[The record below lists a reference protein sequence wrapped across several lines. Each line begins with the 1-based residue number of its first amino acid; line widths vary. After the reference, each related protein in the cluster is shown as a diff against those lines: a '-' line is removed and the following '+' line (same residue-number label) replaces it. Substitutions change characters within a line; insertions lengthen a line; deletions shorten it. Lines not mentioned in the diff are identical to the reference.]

1 MIFGHKNDIEKLL
14 PYVSE
19 DLRKAL
25 EYLAATDFSK
35 VADGRYVLDGEKM
48 YANVENYTTAD
59 RSTKKPEAH
68 NKYIDVQYLG
78 KGTEKIYFAPR
89 TADVKVVEDYAEE
102 RDLLFF
108 ENIFRKSPIMARIGI
123 HEDGFS
129 QFIMDEA
136 AFPPSRLERPMSH
149 DVSAAPRFEPIM
161 TPIDCRSV
169 IVPELTNPTTITVVA
184 EDDCTI
190 AVTTSPSRKPLN

>member
-1 MIFGHKNDIEKLL
+1 MIFGHKNDIKKLL

-19 DLRKAL
+19 DLCKAL
-25 EYLAATDFSK
+25 EYLAAADFSK

-59 RSTKKPEAH
+59 RSTKKTEAH

-78 KGTEKIYFAPR
+78 KGTEKIYFAQR

-108 ENIFRKSPIMARIGI
+108 ENIEEKDYVVLSAGDFAVL
-123 HEDGFS
+123 
-129 QFIMDEA
+129 
-136 AFPPSRLERPMSH
+136 FPWELHRPGCNAENEPSA
-149 DVSAAPRFEPIM
+149 VQK
-161 TPIDCRSV
+161 
-169 IVPELTNPTTITVVA
+169 IVVK
-184 EDDCTI
+184 I
-190 AVTTSPSRKPLN
+190 AVK

>member
-68 NKYIDVQYLG
+68 NKYIDVQYLD

-108 ENIFRKSPIMARIGI
+108 ENIEEKDYVVLNAGDFAVL
-123 HEDGFS
+123 
-129 QFIMDEA
+129 
-136 AFPPSRLERPMSH
+136 FPWELHRPGCNAENEPSA
-149 DVSAAPRFEPIM
+149 VQK
-161 TPIDCRSV
+161 
-169 IVPELTNPTTITVVA
+169 IVVK
-184 EDDCTI
+184 I
-190 AVTTSPSRKPLN
+190 AVK

>member
-25 EYLAATDFSK
+25 EYLAAADFSK

-68 NKYIDVQYLG
+68 NKYIDVQYLS

-108 ENIFRKSPIMARIGI
+108 ENIEEKDHVVLNAGDFAVL
-123 HEDGFS
+123 
-129 QFIMDEA
+129 
-136 AFPPSRLERPMSH
+136 FPWELHRPGCNAENEPSA
-149 DVSAAPRFEPIM
+149 VQK
-161 TPIDCRSV
+161 
-169 IVPELTNPTTITVVA
+169 IVVK
-184 EDDCTI
+184 I
-190 AVTTSPSRKPLN
+190 AVK

>member
-14 PYVSE
+14 PYVGE

-108 ENIFRKSPIMARIGI
+108 ENIEEKDYVVLNAGDFAVL
-123 HEDGFS
+123 
-129 QFIMDEA
+129 
-136 AFPPSRLERPMSH
+136 FPWELHRPGCNAENDPSA
-149 DVSAAPRFEPIM
+149 VQK
-161 TPIDCRSV
+161 
-169 IVPELTNPTTITVVA
+169 IVVK
-184 EDDCTI
+184 I
-190 AVTTSPSRKPLN
+190 AVK

>member
-25 EYLAATDFSK
+25 EYLAAADFSK
-35 VADGRYVLDGEKM
+35 VADCRYVLDGEKM

-108 ENIFRKSPIMARIGI
+108 ENIEEK
-123 HEDGFS
+123 
-129 QFIMDEA
+129 
-136 AFPPSRLERPMSH
+136 RLCCFKCRRLCSA
-149 DVSAAPRFEPIM
+149 VSVGAAPPRLQ
-161 TPIDCRSV
+161 C
-169 IVPELTNPTTITVVA
+169 
-184 EDDCTI
+184 
-190 AVTTSPSRKPLN
+190 

>member
-68 NKYIDVQYLG
+68 NKYIDVQFFG

-89 TADVKVVEDYAEE
+89 TDDVKVVEDYAEE

-108 ENIFRKSPIMARIGI
+108 ENIEEKDHVVLNAGDFAVL
-123 HEDGFS
+123 
-129 QFIMDEA
+129 
-136 AFPPSRLERPMSH
+136 FPWELHRPGCNAENEPSA
-149 DVSAAPRFEPIM
+149 VQK
-161 TPIDCRSV
+161 
-169 IVPELTNPTTITVVA
+169 IVVK
-184 EDDCTI
+184 I
-190 AVTTSPSRKPLN
+190 AVK

>member
-14 PYVSE
+14 PYVGE

-68 NKYIDVQYLG
+68 NKYIDVQHLG
-78 KGTEKIYFAPR
+78 KGTEKIYFAQR

-108 ENIFRKSPIMARIGI
+108 ENIEEKDYVVLSAGDFAVL
-123 HEDGFS
+123 
-129 QFIMDEA
+129 
-136 AFPPSRLERPMSH
+136 FPWELHRPGCNAENEPSA
-149 DVSAAPRFEPIM
+149 VQK
-161 TPIDCRSV
+161 
-169 IVPELTNPTTITVVA
+169 IVVK
-184 EDDCTI
+184 I
-190 AVTTSPSRKPLN
+190 AVK

>member
-1 MIFGHKNDIEKLL
+1 M
-14 PYVSE
+14 
-19 DLRKAL
+19 
-25 EYLAATDFSK
+25 
-35 VADGRYVLDGEKM
+35 LDGEKM

-108 ENIFRKSPIMARIGI
+108 ENIEEKDYVVLNAGDFAVL
-123 HEDGFS
+123 
-129 QFIMDEA
+129 
-136 AFPPSRLERPMSH
+136 FPWELHRPGCNAEMSFG
-149 DVSAAPRFEPIM
+149 SAE
-161 TPIDCRSV
+161 
-169 IVPELTNPTTITVVA
+169 IVVK
-184 EDDCTI
+184 I
-190 AVTTSPSRKPLN
+190 AVNNFKKFKKVLTRTH

>member
-59 RSTKKPEAH
+59 RSTKK
-68 NKYIDVQYLG
+68 
-78 KGTEKIYFAPR
+78 TEEHTASPDIHLYF
-89 TADVKVVEDYAEE
+89 VV
-102 RDLLFF
+102 
-108 ENIFRKSPIMARIGI
+108 SG
-123 HEDGFS
+123 
-129 QFIMDEA
+129 
-136 AFPPSRLERPMSH
+136 
-149 DVSAAPRFEPIM
+149 
-161 TPIDCRSV
+161 
-169 IVPELTNPTTITVVA
+169 
-184 EDDCTI
+184 
-190 AVTTSPSRKPLN
+190 

>member
-14 PYVSE
+14 PYLSE

-35 VADGRYVLDGEKM
+35 VADGRYVLEGEKM

-68 NKYIDVQYLG
+68 NKYIDVQYLD

-89 TADVKVVEDYAEE
+89 TAGVKVVEDYAEE

-108 ENIFRKSPIMARIGI
+108 ENIEEKDYVVLNAGDFAVL
-123 HEDGFS
+123 
-129 QFIMDEA
+129 
-136 AFPPSRLERPMSH
+136 FPWELHRPGCNAENEPSA
-149 DVSAAPRFEPIM
+149 VQK
-161 TPIDCRSV
+161 
-169 IVPELTNPTTITVVA
+169 IVVK
-184 EDDCTI
+184 I
-190 AVTTSPSRKPLN
+190 AVK

>member
-68 NKYIDVQYLG
+68 NKYIDAQYLG

-108 ENIFRKSPIMARIGI
+108 ENIEEKDYVVLNAGDFAVL
-123 HEDGFS
+123 
-129 QFIMDEA
+129 
-136 AFPPSRLERPMSH
+136 FPWELHRPGCNAENEPSA
-149 DVSAAPRFEPIM
+149 VQK
-161 TPIDCRSV
+161 
-169 IVPELTNPTTITVVA
+169 IVVK
-184 EDDCTI
+184 I
-190 AVTTSPSRKPLN
+190 AVK

>member
-89 TADVKVVEDYAEE
+89 TDDVKVVEDYAEE

-108 ENIFRKSPIMARIGI
+108 ENIEEKDYVVLNAGDFAVL
-123 HEDGFS
+123 
-129 QFIMDEA
+129 
-136 AFPPSRLERPMSH
+136 FPWELHRPGCNAENEPS
-149 DVSAAPRFEPIM
+149 V
-161 TPIDCRSV
+161 V
-169 IVPELTNPTTITVVA
+169 QKIVVK
-184 EDDCTI
+184 I
-190 AVTTSPSRKPLN
+190 AVK

>member
-1 MIFGHKNDIEKLL
+1 MIFGHKSDIEKLL

-19 DLRKAL
+19 ELQKAL

-35 VADGRYVLDGEKM
+35 VPDGRYELDGDKM

-89 TADVKVVEDYAEE
+89 TEDVKVVEDYAAE

-108 ENIFRKSPIMARIGI
+108 ENITEKDAVVLNAGDFAVL
-123 HEDGFS
+123 
-129 QFIMDEA
+129 
-136 AFPPSRLERPMSH
+136 FPWELHRPGCGAGNGHSE
-149 DVSAAPRFEPIM
+149 VQK
-161 TPIDCRSV
+161 
-169 IVPELTNPTTITVVA
+169 IVVK
-184 EDDCTI
+184 I
-190 AVTTSPSRKPLN
+190 ALKNF

>member
-59 RSTKKPEAH
+59 RSTKKPEVH

-78 KGTEKIYFAPR
+78 KGTEKIYFAQR

-108 ENIFRKSPIMARIGI
+108 ENIEEKDYVVLNAGDFAVL
-123 HEDGFS
+123 
-129 QFIMDEA
+129 
-136 AFPPSRLERPMSH
+136 FPWELHRPGCNAENEPSA
-149 DVSAAPRFEPIM
+149 VQK
-161 TPIDCRSV
+161 
-169 IVPELTNPTTITVVA
+169 IVVK
-184 EDDCTI
+184 I
-190 AVTTSPSRKPLN
+190 AVK

>member
-1 MIFGHKNDIEKLL
+1 MIFGHKADIEKVL

-19 DLRKAL
+19 DLQKAL
-25 EYLAATDFSK
+25 KYLAVTDFGK
-35 VADGRYVLDGEKM
+35 VPDGRYELDGDKM

-89 TADVKVVEDYAEE
+89 TDKVKVVEDYAKE

-108 ENIFRKSPIMARIGI
+108 ENIEEKDAVVLNGGDFAVL
-123 HEDGFS
+123 
-129 QFIMDEA
+129 
-136 AFPPSRLERPMSH
+136 FPWELHRPGCNAGSTA
-149 DVSAAPRFEPIM
+149 SA
-161 TPIDCRSV
+161 V
-169 IVPELTNPTTITVVA
+169 QKVVVK
-184 EDDCTI
+184 I
-190 AVTTSPSRKPLN
+190 ALK

>member
-14 PYVSE
+14 PYLSE

-68 NKYIDVQYLG
+68 NKYIDVQYPG

-108 ENIFRKSPIMARIGI
+108 ENIEEKDHVVLNAGDFAVLFPWELHRPAAMRK
-123 HEDGFS
+123 
-129 QFIMDEA
+129 
-136 AFPPSRLERPMSH
+136 MSL
-149 DVSAAPRFEPIM
+149 RQ
-161 TPIDCRSV
+161 CR
-169 IVPELTNPTTITVVA
+169 
-184 EDDCTI
+184 
-190 AVTTSPSRKPLN
+190 K